1 MLIFVKYY
9 ELSFSILA
17 WYNRGMNSKDLAAEF
32 VIKHDEREDFLHSS
46 GYAKVQNKESFGAAG
61 AASFEAR
68 KALDEQRKFIHSY
81 KSSQIGARRYAGLKP
96 EVYKP
101 EVSKP
106 EKTPEADVAP
116 ERPLCYN
123 KRHGGISS
131 DG

>member
-1 MLIFVKYY
+1 MLIFVKYHK
-9 ELSFSILA
+9 LSFSFLA
-17 WYNRGMNSKDLAAEF
+17 WYNRGMRNKDLAAEF
-32 VIKHDEREDFLHSS
+32 AIKHDSEEDFLHSS

-68 KALDEQRKFIHSY
+68 KAMDEQRKYVRGY
-81 KSSQIGARRYAGLKP
+81 KNSQIGARRYAGLKP

-101 EVSKP
+101 E
-106 EKTPEADVAP
+106 KTPETDVAH

-123 KRHGGISS
+123 KRYGGISS

>member
-9 ELSFSILA
+9 ELSFSFLA
-17 WYNRGMNSKDLAAEF
+17 WYNRGMRNKDLAAEF
-32 VIKHDEREDFLHSS
+32 AIKHDSEADFLHSS

-68 KALDEQRKFIHSY
+68 KAMDEQRKYVRSY

-101 EVSKP
+101 E
-106 EKTPEADVAP
+106 KTLETDVAH